1 MQFALFFYLLTHD
14 CPMIK
19 YITMQMLFVELN
31 VLDNPIKHQFDGSG
45 WKMADY
51 MFEQVLKQIQTIIIE
66 ANFLSL
72 NENEAT
78 TIDDQSWILMQNN
91 SYFTHTSTCC

>member
-1 MQFALFFYLLTHD
+1 VQFALIFYLLTHNR
-14 CPMIK
+14 PMIK
-19 YITMQMLFVELN
+19 YITMQMLFVQLN
-31 VLDNPIKHQFDGSG
+31 VVDNPIKHKFYGFG
-45 WKMADY
+45 WEMADY
-51 MFEQVLKQIQTIIIE
+51 MFEQVLKQIQTIIIG

-72 NENEAT
+72 NENEAI